1 MTNARTQRRAPY
13 LEQAQP
19 LHSHHGAKQGR
30 WFEVELCVCVRA
42 RAGHIAAEQ
51 YLLQP
56 EGAII
61 CVKTAWAA
69 EGGGTSAAI

>member
-19 LHSHHGAKQGR
+19 LHIHHGAKQGR
-30 WFEVELCVCVRA
+30 WFEIELCVLA
-42 RAGHIAAEQ
+42 TSSAAEQ